1 TLRRHLESDHYNA
14 YHRWATAQ
22 GFTSALPG
30 DRKKQKMKETS
41 DAPDSQPTLDNHL
54 RDIPPKERV
63 IPYSHESFR
72 QAAIEWLVAT
82 DQPIDCLEHPKFRD
96 MIDIASRAK
105 DGVLI
110 PGRKSTRE
118 EIIDLFKRRMDQL
131 KTKLNV
137 SAFG

>member
-1 TLRRHLESDHYNA
+1 AKKE
-14 YHRWATAQ
+14 

-30 DRKKQKMKETS
+30 DLKKQKEKEASGT
-41 DAPDSQPTLDNHL
+41 PDSQPTLDNHL

-63 IPYSHESFR
+63 IPYSHEAFR

-82 DQPIDCLEHPKFRD
+82 DQPIDVLEHPKFRN
-96 MIDIASRAK
+96 MIDIAARAK
-105 DGVLI
+105 DGVRI

-118 EIIDLFKRRMDQL
+118 EIIELFKRRMEQL
-131 KTKLNV
+131 KAKLNV